1 MATLTEIEQKVIA
14 LGVRIADEI
23 DAVRAEIGVSSGATP
38 EWANIIGVPSTFA
51 PSAHTQASSTI
62 TDFAAAV
69 DARIA
74 LAGGGATPDWASIT
88 GKPSTFAPSA
98 HTQASS
104 TITDFAA
111 AVDARIALA
120 GAGDGNV
127 VGPVSAVDG
136 ELVLFNG
143 TTGTVIKSAG
153 AGISANGLSL
163 VGMTYAN
170 MKAALDLEIGTD
182 VQAYSAKLGTLAG
195 QTWAAD
201 KITYQT
207 STSALAT
214 TDLSTFGRSL
224 IAAGD
229 APSVRGTL
237 DLVESFIIA
246 VSDETT
252 ALTTGTAKVTFR
264 APYALTLNPTS
275 APLPK
280 ANVNT
285 ASSSGVVTVDIN
297 KNGTSILSTKL
308 TIDAS
313 EKTSV
318 TAATPAVLSSTS
330 LAADDEVTI
339 DIDTAGTGA
348 KGLKVILYGVR
359 Q

>member
-1 MATLTEIEQKVIA
+1 MASITQIEQKVDA
-14 LGVRIADEI
+14 LAVRIANEI
-23 DAVRAEIGVSSGATP
+23 DTLRAEIGVSSGATP
-38 EWANIIGVPSTFA
+38 EWANIIGVPSTFTPA
-51 PSAHTQASSTI
+51 DHTQASSTI

-74 LAGGGATPDWASIT
+74 LAGGGDTPDWTSIT
-88 GKPSTFAPSA
+88 GKPTEFAPSA

-143 TTGTVIKSAG
+143 TTGAVIKSAG

-182 VQAYSAKLGTLAG
+182 VQAYSTKLGTLAG

-214 TDLSTFGRSL
+214 TDLTTFGRSL

-229 APSVRGTL
+229 APSVRATL

-285 ASSSGVVTVDIN
+285 VSSSGVVTVDIN
-297 KNGTSILSTKL
+297 KNGASILSTKL
-308 TIDAS
+308 TIDAT
-313 EKTSV
+313 EKTSA
-318 TAATPAVLSSTS
+318 TAATPAVFSSTS
-330 LAADDEVTI
+330 MAADDEVTI